1 MPLTED
7 ALDKFVA
14 PKLSE
19 LTKCAAKSLP
29 ETGELLSAVILNDFV
44 HRRVGTGES
53 HTMVFNLVRRL
64 DQATFEYEQGRA
76 DLRAKVQ
83 QLPFN
88 QIGLYFR
95 ALAHF
100 EQCLA
105 SLYQFAMFWGAIRP
119 NHKMYNKHD
128 GSLLDRINKIYNI
141 SHHMDNKISSG
152 EVPTDVTTP
161 VWLLNEGIA
170 CKGVMVT
177 FEELREELVNAR
189 IATKDLII

>member
-1 MPLTED
+1 MSLTKD

-19 LTKCAAKSLP
+19 LTKCAAKPLP
-29 ETGELLSAVILNDFV
+29 ETGELLTAAILNDIV
-44 HRRVGTGES
+44 HRRLGTGENRA
-53 HTMVFNLVRRL
+53 MVFNMVRRL
-64 DQATFEYEQGRA
+64 DQATFEYEQGRV
-76 DLRAKVQ
+76 DLRAKVEQ
-83 QLPFN
+83 PPFN
-88 QIGLYFR
+88 QIALYFR

-141 SHHMDNKISSG
+141 SHHMENKISSG
-152 EVPTDVTTP
+152 EVPTDMTTP
-161 VWLLNEGIA
+161 VWLLNDGIA

-177 FEELREELVNAR
+177 FEELREELANAR
-189 IATKDLII
+189 IATKDLIL